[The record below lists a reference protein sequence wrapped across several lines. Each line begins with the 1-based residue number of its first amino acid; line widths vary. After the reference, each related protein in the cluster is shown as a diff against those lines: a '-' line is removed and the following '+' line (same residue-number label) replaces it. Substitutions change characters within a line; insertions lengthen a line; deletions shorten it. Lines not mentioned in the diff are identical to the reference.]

1 MDFLLG
7 FITQIISSVGVIFIF
22 GWLISLLRRGFC
34 ALAGRSGPAILLVT
48 GIVGT
53 PIHELSHALMCLIFG
68 HTITEIKLFRPNA
81 DDGTLGYVSH
91 TYKSKNIYH
100 QIGNFFIGIAPVV
113 LGGGAIYLLLLIL
126 LPDACDTVIAEISV
140 MQGFELVD
148 LPVAEFFGFVFSAIA
163 AIFAPENFESW
174 QGWVF
179 LVLALMIA
187 SHTEMSSSD
196 IKSGFKGLLFVSI
209 LLLLVD
215 VVLYFLFPDA
225 FFAFSEATMSFAL
238 VFSAFLSISVIFLFV
253 MLLIAL
259 IFRGIGMLFSRK

>member
-1 MDFLLG
+1 MDFLTG
-7 FITQIISSVGVIFIF
+7 FITQMLSTVGVIFIF
-22 GWLISLLRRGFC
+22 GWLIAMLRRGFC
-34 ALAGRSGPAILLVT
+34 ALAGRGGPTILLAT

-68 HTITEIKLFRPNA
+68 HTITEVKLFCPNA

-91 TYKSKNIYH
+91 TYNTKNIYH

-113 LGGGAIYLLLLIL
+113 LGGGVIYLLLLLL
-126 LPDACDTVIAEISV
+126 LPDVCETVMAEISA

-148 LPVAEFFGFVFSAIA
+148 LPVADYLRFLLSAIA

-187 SHTEMSSSD
+187 IHTEMSSSD
-196 IKSGFKGLLFVSI
+196 IRSGLKGLLFVSI
-209 LLLLVD
+209 LLVLVD
-215 VVLYFLFPDA
+215 VVLYFLFPDV
-225 FFAFSEATMSFAL
+225 FFAFSDVTMSFAL
-238 VFSAFLSISVIFLFV
+238 VLSAFLSMSVIFLLA
-253 MLLIAL
+253 LLLVAL
-259 IFRGIGMLFSRK
+259 IFRGIGMLFSR